1 MKLLNIFSILF
12 VISFVL
18 SAGKVPWRMGIYK
31 SAESDD
37 HHQAKTYSL
46 SAAENSTKDNHDES
60 RKADSKEK
68 AHTLLKLKQFFST
81 FKKYKSVNLAFLG
94 RWS

>member
-12 VISFVL
+12 VISFAENT
-18 SAGKVPWRMGIYK
+18 AGKVPWRMGIYK
-31 SAESDD
+31 SAERDN

-46 SAAENSTKDNHDES
+46 STAENSTKHNHHES
-60 RKADSKEK
+60 GNKEK
-68 AHTLLKLKQFFST
+68 AQTLLKLKQFFST

-94 RWS
+94 R

>member
-12 VISFVL
+12 AISFAENT
-18 SAGKVPWRMGIYK
+18 AGKVPWRTGMYK
-31 SAESDD
+31 SGERDD

-68 AHTLLKLKQFFST
+68 AQTLLKLKQFFST
-81 FKKYKSVNLAFLG
+81 FTKYKSVNLAFLG
-94 RWS
+94 R